1 MSYWRFFAMIIT
13 STVVMYGLMYANSY
27 SIEQVFYSESR
38 VYMALYMGGMMAVV
52 MLAFMLGMYS
62 NKTANIA
69 IFVGAGIVFGL
80 ALYLMRS
87 QVTVQDRSWMSA
99 MIPHHS
105 IAILTSSRAE
115 ISDPRV
121 KKLAEEIVV
130 AQNREIA
137 EMRYLIDD
145 IERNGEAGDDFP
157 LGKTD
162 EPAAVE
168 SIGAALSSVE
178 IAGVRPSPLTEEEI
192 GRVVPDATCRFRR
205 AVDADPILAVS
216 GDKGVIKVS
225 GSLIELA
232 PEGTDRFSADK
243 VNVSIAPAE
252 DGTDMIFDLT
262 TDPALR
268 VGFNGYWNC

>member
-145 IERNGEAGDDFP
+145 IERNGEAGD
-157 LGKTD
+157 
-162 EPAAVE
+162 A
-168 SIGAALSSVE
+168 
-178 IAGVRPSPLTEEEI
+178 RQN
-192 GRVVPDATCRFRR
+192 R
-205 AVDADPILAVS
+205 
-216 GDKGVIKVS
+216 
-225 GSLIELA
+225 
-232 PEGTDRFSADK
+232 
-243 VNVSIAPAE
+243 
-252 DGTDMIFDLT
+252 
-262 TDPALR
+262 
-268 VGFNGYWNC
+268 